1 MPPRSRR
8 SSSAPNAPWVPVI
21 GRRPMPMEDDY
32 AARCAAGQAWLL
44 ERDGCLLGAVV
55 VENAADHLWL
65 DNVVVDPTRQGKG
78 IGRALLAFVEGEA
91 RRRGHT
97 EVRLLTNERMARNIV
112 LYARL
117 GYVETERR
125 EEDGF
130 RRVFMAKRVA
140 G

>member
-1 MPPRSRR
+1 
-8 SSSAPNAPWVPVI
+8 
-21 GRRPMPMEDDY
+21 MPMEDDY
-32 AARCAAGQAWLL
+32 AARCAARQAWLL

>member
-1 MPPRSRR
+1 
-8 SSSAPNAPWVPVI
+8 
-21 GRRPMPMEDDY
+21 MPMEDDY

-65 DNVVVDPTRQGKG
+65 DNVAVDPARQGKG

-91 RRRGHT
+91 RRRGYA

-125 EEDGF
+125 DEDGF